1 MPRHPSAGRRRHAV
15 RGIRGRSTA
24 AAVVVVAVA
33 LLVGAGAF
41 LLLLQRDLISAAQGS
56 AEAGADDVAVQ
67 IRANGLAAVARQID
81 TTTRTGQLIQVLDP
95 SGQVVAASSPR
106 AARQPLTTARAAP
119 GDIVDVRASRIPLL
133 DEDDPYLIA
142 VAGVSS
148 SGTNYRVVAAT
159 PIGAQQRSV
168 QTALSLLLIGMP
180 LLLLLVGVATW
191 VLVGR
196 TLRPVER
203 VRRRVSEI
211 GGTTVGE
218 RLRVP
223 DTDDEIARLAV
234 TMNEMLER
242 LDEAHRAQH
251 RFVADAS
258 HELRSPLST
267 LTASVELARTDA
279 SAQTWRE
286 LAPLIEGEVAR
297 MSRLVSDLLLL
308 AKADEMAI
316 TLRPEEVDLD
326 DLLETEVRR
335 LRAVADLTVEH
346 DISPVRVVADAG
358 RLGQVITNLGD
369 NAARH
374 ARSTVRLTLKSQVTD
389 GVTVAVLRVDDD
401 GDGVPEEHRQRV
413 FERFVRLDDSR
424 DRTRGGSGLGL
435 AIVAEL
441 VRAQG
446 GTVGIATSP
455 LGGCRVELRL
465 PQMSADP
472 T

>member
-1 MPRHPSAGRRRHAV
+1 MPRHPSAGRRRHAL

-41 LLLLQRDLISAAQGS
+41 LFLLQRDLISAAQGS
-56 AEAGADDVAVQ
+56 AEARASEVAGQ
-67 IRANGLAAVARQID
+67 IHGGGLAAVAQQIN

-95 SGQVVAASSPR
+95 ADLVVVASSPR
-106 AARQPLTTARAAP
+106 AARQPLTTAGVAP

-142 VAGVSS
+142 VAGATSA
-148 SGTNYRVVAAT
+148 GTDYRVVVAT
-159 PIGAQQRSV
+159 PIGAQQQSV
-168 QTALSLLLIGMP
+168 QTALSLLVIGMP

-211 GGTTVGE
+211 GGSTVGE
-218 RLRVP
+218 RLPIP
-223 DTDDEIARLAV
+223 DTDDEITRLAV

-267 LTASVELARTDA
+267 LAASVELARTDA
-279 SAQTWRE
+279 SARTWQE
-286 LAPLIEGEVAR
+286 LAPLIDGEIER

-326 DLLETEVRR
+326 DLLEAEVRR
-335 LRAVADLTVEH
+335 LRAVADLTVER

-374 ARSTVRLTLKSQVTD
+374 ARSTVRLTLKSQVID
-389 GVTVAVLRVDDD
+389 GAAVALLRVDDD
-401 GDGVPEEHRQRV
+401 GLGVPEEHRERV
-413 FERFVRLDDSR
+413 FQRFVRLDDSR

-446 GTVGIATSP
+446 GTVHIDASP

-465 PQMSADP
+465 PQPPADV